1 MIPIVEVIGYIFGF
15 PRGSNIITSS
25 ARGISPVAPAK
36 VNSVKF
42 TNATVFNMGTGMFT
56 NRINTA
62 IVSNLVT
69 DVLRIR
75 YSGVKSVKPFTAIV
89 SNLVTDVL
97 NVKYSEVKSVPIGS
111 TLYLQNASVFNSG
124 TGMSTNRINTA
135 IVSNLATDVLLSR
148 ISGIKAVKPFTATV
162 SNLVTDILRVKY
174 SGVKSVPISSTLY
187 FQDATVFN
195 MGTSISTNRISTA
208 TVSNL
213 ATDVLR
219 VKYSG
224 ISANRTGITQLQL
237 IQFWS

>member
-42 TNATVFNMGTGMFT
+42 TNASVFNMGTSIST
-56 NRINTA
+56 NRISTA

-69 DVLRIR
+69 DVLRIS
-75 YSGVKSVKPFTAIV
+75 YSGINAVKPFTALV
-89 SNLVTDVL
+89 SNLVTDISWIRYSG
-97 NVKYSEVKSVPIGS
+97 VKLVPIGS
-111 TLYLQNASVFNSG
+111 TLYLQNASVFN
-124 TGMSTNRINTA
+124 
-135 IVSNLATDVLLSR
+135 
-148 ISGIKAVKPFTATV
+148 
-162 SNLVTDILRVKY
+162 
-174 SGVKSVPISSTLY
+174 
-187 FQDATVFN
+187 

-208 TVSNL
+208 IVSNL
-213 ATDVLR
+213 VTDVLR
-219 VKYSG
+219 ISYSG